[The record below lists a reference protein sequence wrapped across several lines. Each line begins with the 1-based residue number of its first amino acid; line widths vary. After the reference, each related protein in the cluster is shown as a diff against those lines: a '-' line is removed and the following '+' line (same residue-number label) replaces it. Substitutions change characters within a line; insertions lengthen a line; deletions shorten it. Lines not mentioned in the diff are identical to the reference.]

1 MRPHRPRVS
10 RPSSTSRRPVS
21 GDVAV
26 VTGGARGIGRA
37 IGVRLVECGYRVV
50 LTDVDPAV
58 AGTAE
63 QIGAVAGLEHDV
75 RDEAAHQRVAQ
86 EAARFGEVRVWVNN
100 AGVGDDG
107 GLEELS
113 GEAVRRLVEVNLL
126 GTVWGMRA
134 ALRAFADDG
143 TGDVVNIASLSG
155 FGPVPGL
162 SVYGA
167 TKAAVL
173 SLTASVQAETPP
185 GVRLHAL
192 CPDGV
197 DTDLVSAMDPAGLAT
212 ALNHSGGGLL
222 HPERVASEAVALLGA
237 RRVVRTVPGWRGA
250 VARASGLAPSVFVHA
265 LPIVVRLGR
274 LGQRRVA
281 SSRG

>member
-1 MRPHRPRVS
+1 
-10 RPSSTSRRPVS
+10 
-21 GDVAV
+21 VAV

-37 IGVRLVECGYRVV
+37 IGARLVTSGYQVV

-58 AGTAE
+58 RRTAE
-63 QIGAVAGLEHDV
+63 EIGAAAGLEHDV
-75 RDEAAHQRVAQ
+75 RDEAAHGQVAR
-86 EAARFGEVRVWVNN
+86 EAARFGPVRVWVNN

-113 GEAVRRLVEVNLL
+113 AEAVRRLVEVNLL
-126 GTVWGMRA
+126 GTAWGMRA
-134 ALRAFADDG
+134 ALRAFEAAAGDARA
-143 TGDVVNIASLSG
+143 TMCGDVLNIASLSG

-222 HPERVASEAVALLGA
+222 DPERVAAEAVALLGA
-237 RRVVRTVPGWRGA
+237 RRVVRSVPGWRGA
-250 VARASGLAPSVFVHA
+250 VARTSGLAPSVFVHA
-265 LPIVVRLGR
+265 LPVVVRLGR

-281 SSRG
+281 SSRH